1 MSSSGVPIRF
11 KSSTYTAIIVS
22 IISNFL
28 IKTHGQIRLF
38 TYISFNKYS
47 LKRIY
52 YMRLDC
58 FNSYRDLRSL
68 IEYMFRGFGLV
79 ASSNLNPL
87 KIFTYMSISI
97 DPYKLAV
104 TTSMRRISSPSET
117 IKLIKYQNVIVSIIG
132 E

>member
-1 MSSSGVPIRF
+1 
-11 KSSTYTAIIVS
+11 
-22 IISNFL
+22 
-28 IKTHGQIRLF
+28 
-38 TYISFNKYS
+38 
-47 LKRIY
+47 
-52 YMRLDC
+52 MRLDC

-79 ASSNLNPL
+79 ASGNLNPL